1 MKPIMKKWLTGLL
14 CASLLAGSAPA
25 YGADF
30 SAEADFSS
38 EISVEETQEEDQT
51 EPETPSEPE
60 APAEVDLEQPDDFSS
75 QDSPDPAETLDPDA
89 PSDDFS
95 SDDLISDDSE
105 APEVQITDETEDQ
118 KEYLTDLNVYTGN
131 GVKDALKLDRREDMD
146 EEFGGRVYTVEY
158 GSNYNSSALWISADL
173 AKDAPEGSTVTLSAW
188 NLSGTQE
195 TKEMSAT
202 AYTDGQRYSFSDI
215 FASGNGKRAIYTIK
229 AGTESDSVTYKLVVL
244 RRLDLSSIRCYLP
257 TDTDMAKN
265 LITDF
270 DTSGVTRDY
279 EVSVTGT
286 DKVKIKAVPFG
297 ENWYGL
303 TINGKSISS
312 GDPIEI
318 PLTGDSTEIAFEMKE
333 DGTYADPDCQGKTY
347 TSTGSYKVIVQKQLS
362 DSVKFQV
369 TPQNAV
375 ISVYDKNGERMEPS
389 QDSASTFASLIK
401 GQEYT
406 WNVSCYGYISQRNT
420 FKAGEQ
426 AEITVELKKQDATQP
441 EITDNDWIN
450 FRNSESNN
458 GITGTSTPTDA
469 SSTVQKWAMRIGV
482 GQEASVT
489 PPLILGGYLYV
500 ASGQFIYKLDKNTGD
515 IVATSEPLNGNM
527 IYALN
532 SLTYAEGM
540 LFAQIGGGQ
549 IQAVSA
555 STLRSVWIS
564 ESLGG
569 QTLSP
574 ITYKDG
580 YIYTGTWNSETT
592 AGSYFCLSVTDEDP
606 SKGDETKYCT
616 WKYNHKGGFYWA
628 GSYASGDYLVFGS
641 DDGSGEKNY
650 TSTAILYSVN
660 THTGLLLDKLTGL
673 NGDIRSTVV
682 YNNGYVYFTTKGGYL
697 YRVAM
702 NADGTFGRADS
713 YNLGGMAT
721 AAPVVYKG
729 RIYVGVCGQESHRFD
744 ADAGHHFDVLN
755 ESAAG
760 LSLAYEV
767 SIPGYPQAAPLLS
780 TAYENQDFNGDGQ
793 ADGRVY
799 LYFTYNARP
808 GGLYLLAD
816 EPGQTTGKAEELFR
830 PESDKQQYCIS
841 TICADRDG
849 TLYYKNDS
857 NYLMAVETNGA
868 YLDSVTAQADNGK
881 VTWDKA
887 FQRSVTEYT
896 IRTAENVSKVTLNF
910 KTPAG
915 CTLTVNGKT
924 AGNTY
929 TADVSSGSAEVTV
942 VAALAGKSRTYT
954 LHLTKDQGNTNLANL
969 TASISYTYSDSTKWL
984 ALTPAFSADKTSYRV
999 TYLGSSFLR
1008 IYAEPADPSADVTI
1022 EAGKCISKVIYK
1034 GKVTG
1039 SGSAV
1044 RLDAYFDSD
1053 ASIEEAQ
1060 VKIVVTAKTGKKTE
1074 YTLTIQRKETIS
1086 TPTPT
1091 PTVTPTPTATPKP
1104 TPVPEKFGA
1113 WKTVSKATV
1122 FAPEKQQRKGTKGTV
1137 QTRTVGRKLTP
1148 TIRLNTT
1155 NIKLRVK
1162 QTTALVKVSGLAR
1175 GDSIRSWTSSN
1186 RNIATVDSRGRIT
1199 GKRAGRTRITVTLRS
1214 GKKAY
1219 INVTVQKSIVRTEKI
1234 TGLRSSQTMKRGAKL
1249 TLKPVLTPLTS
1260 QEKITYSSSNK
1271 NVAVVSSRGV
1281 INARKKGTARITV
1294 RSGKK
1299 SYVIKVTVK

>member
-1 MKPIMKKWLTGLL
+1 
-14 CASLLAGSAPA
+14 
-25 YGADF
+25 
-30 SAEADFSS
+30 
-38 EISVEETQEEDQT
+38 
-51 EPETPSEPE
+51 
-60 APAEVDLEQPDDFSS
+60 
-75 QDSPDPAETLDPDA
+75 
-89 PSDDFS
+89 
-95 SDDLISDDSE
+95 
-105 APEVQITDETEDQ
+105 
-118 KEYLTDLNVYTGN
+118 
-131 GVKDALKLDRREDMD
+131 
-146 EEFGGRVYTVEY
+146 
-158 GSNYNSSALWISADL
+158 
-173 AKDAPEGSTVTLSAW
+173 
-188 NLSGTQE
+188 
-195 TKEMSAT
+195 
-202 AYTDGQRYSFSDI
+202 
-215 FASGNGKRAIYTIK
+215 
-229 AGTESDSVTYKLVVL
+229 
-244 RRLDLSSIRCYLP
+244 
-257 TDTDMAKN
+257 
-265 LITDF
+265 
-270 DTSGVTRDY
+270 
-279 EVSVTGT
+279 
-286 DKVKIKAVPFG
+286 
-297 ENWYGL
+297 
-303 TINGKSISS
+303 
-312 GDPIEI
+312 
-318 PLTGDSTEIAFEMKE
+318 MKE
-333 DGTYADPDCQGKTY
+333 DGTYADSDCQEKTY
-347 TSTGSYKVIVQKQLS
+347 TSTGSYKVTVQKQLS
-362 DSVKFQV
+362 DSVTFQV
-369 TPQNAV
+369 TPQDAV

-406 WNVSCYGYISQRNT
+406 WNVSHYGYISQRNT

-441 EITDNDWIN
+441 EITDNDWTN

-515 IVATSEPLNGNM
+515 IVAASEPLNGNM

-532 SLTYAEGM
+532 PLTYAEGM

-755 ESAAG
+755 ESDAG

-808 GGLYLLAD
+808 GGLYMLAD
-816 EPGQTTGKAEELFR
+816 EPGQTSGKAEELFR
-830 PESDKQQYCIS
+830 PGSDQQQYCIS

-896 IRTAENVSKVTLNF
+896 IRTAENASKVTLNF
-910 KTPAG
+910 KTPEG
-915 CTLTVNGKT
+915 CTLTVNGKA

-969 TASISYTYSDSTKWL
+969 TASISNTYSDSTKWL

-1008 IYAEPADPSADVTI
+1008 IYAEPADPSAEVTI
-1022 EAGKCISKVIYK
+1022 EAGKGISKVIYK

-1086 TPTPT
+1086 TPT

-1234 TGLRSSQTMKRGAKL
+1234 TGLRSSQTLKRGAKL

-1281 INARKKGTARITV
+1281 ITARKKGTARITV
-1294 RSGKK
+1294 RSGRK
-1299 SYVIKVTVK
+1299 SYVIRVTVR

>member
-1 MKPIMKKWLTGLL
+1 
-14 CASLLAGSAPA
+14 
-25 YGADF
+25 
-30 SAEADFSS
+30 
-38 EISVEETQEEDQT
+38 
-51 EPETPSEPE
+51 
-60 APAEVDLEQPDDFSS
+60 
-75 QDSPDPAETLDPDA
+75 
-89 PSDDFS
+89 
-95 SDDLISDDSE
+95 
-105 APEVQITDETEDQ
+105 
-118 KEYLTDLNVYTGN
+118 
-131 GVKDALKLDRREDMD
+131 
-146 EEFGGRVYTVEY
+146 
-158 GSNYNSSALWISADL
+158 
-173 AKDAPEGSTVTLSAW
+173 
-188 NLSGTQE
+188 
-195 TKEMSAT
+195 
-202 AYTDGQRYSFSDI
+202 
-215 FASGNGKRAIYTIK
+215 
-229 AGTESDSVTYKLVVL
+229 
-244 RRLDLSSIRCYLP
+244 
-257 TDTDMAKN
+257 
-265 LITDF
+265 
-270 DTSGVTRDY
+270 
-279 EVSVTGT
+279 
-286 DKVKIKAVPFG
+286 
-297 ENWYGL
+297 
-303 TINGKSISS
+303 
-312 GDPIEI
+312 
-318 PLTGDSTEIAFEMKE
+318 
-333 DGTYADPDCQGKTY
+333 
-347 TSTGSYKVIVQKQLS
+347 
-362 DSVKFQV
+362 
-369 TPQNAV
+369 
-375 ISVYDKNGERMEPS
+375 MEPS

-406 WNVSCYGYISQRNT
+406 WNVSHYGYISQRNT

-441 EITDNDWIN
+441 EITDNDWTN

-500 ASGQFIYKLDKNTGD
+500 ASGQFIYKLNKNTGD

-532 SLTYAEGM
+532 PLTYAEGM

-616 WKYNHKGGFYWA
+616 WKYKHKGGFYWA

-702 NADGTFGRADS
+702 NTDGTFGRADS

-808 GGLYLLAD
+808 GGLYMLAD
-816 EPGQTTGKAEELFR
+816 EPGQTSGKAEELFR
-830 PESDKQQYCIS
+830 PGSDQQQYCIS

-896 IRTAENVSKVTLNF
+896 IRTAENASKVTLNF
-910 KTPAG
+910 KTPEG
-915 CTLTVNGKT
+915 CTLTVNGKA

-969 TASISYTYSDSTKWL
+969 TASISNTYSDSTKWL

-1022 EAGKCISKVIYK
+1022 EAGKGISKVIYK

-1086 TPTPT
+1086 TPT

-1281 INARKKGTARITV
+1281 ITARKKGTARITV

>member
-1 MKPIMKKWLTGLL
+1 MDLPFF
-14 CASLLAGSAPA
+14 
-25 YGADF
+25 F
-30 SAEADFSS
+30 S
-38 EISVEETQEEDQT
+38 
-51 EPETPSEPE
+51 
-60 APAEVDLEQPDDFSS
+60 
-75 QDSPDPAETLDPDA
+75 
-89 PSDDFS
+89 
-95 SDDLISDDSE
+95 
-105 APEVQITDETEDQ
+105 ITWEHINIYD
-118 KEYLTDLNVYTGN
+118 YLWG
-131 GVKDALKLDRREDMD
+131 KLR
-146 EEFGGRVYTVEY
+146 
-158 GSNYNSSALWISADL
+158 
-173 AKDAPEGSTVTLSAW
+173 
-188 NLSGTQE
+188 
-195 TKEMSAT
+195 
-202 AYTDGQRYSFSDI
+202 
-215 FASGNGKRAIYTIK
+215 
-229 AGTESDSVTYKLVVL
+229 
-244 RRLDLSSIRCYLP
+244 
-257 TDTDMAKN
+257 
-265 LITDF
+265 
-270 DTSGVTRDY
+270 
-279 EVSVTGT
+279 
-286 DKVKIKAVPFG
+286 
-297 ENWYGL
+297 
-303 TINGKSISS
+303 
-312 GDPIEI
+312 
-318 PLTGDSTEIAFEMKE
+318 
-333 DGTYADPDCQGKTY
+333 
-347 TSTGSYKVIVQKQLS
+347 
-362 DSVKFQV
+362 
-369 TPQNAV
+369 
-375 ISVYDKNGERMEPS
+375 
-389 QDSASTFASLIK
+389 IK
-401 GQEYT
+401 GQEYI
-406 WNVSCYGYISQRNT
+406 WNVSCYGYISRRNT

-450 FRNSESNN
+450 FRNSENNN

-515 IVATSEPLNGNM
+515 IVATSEPLKGNM

-532 SLTYAEGM
+532 PLTYAEGM

-808 GGLYLLAD
+808 GGLYMLAD
-816 EPGQTTGKAEELFR
+816 EPGQTSGKAEELFR
-830 PESDKQQYCIS
+830 PGSDQQQYCIS

-896 IRTAENVSKVTLNF
+896 IRTAENASKVTLNF
-910 KTPAG
+910 KTPEG
-915 CTLTVNGKT
+915 CTLTVNGKA

-942 VAALAGKSRTYT
+942 VATLAGKSRTYT

-969 TASISYTYSDSTKWL
+969 TASTSNTYSDSTKWL

-1022 EAGKCISKVIYK
+1022 EAGKGISKVTSS

-1039 SGSAV
+1039 SGLAV
-1044 RLDAYFDSD
+1044 RLNAWFESD
-1053 ASIEEAQ
+1053 ASVEEAQ

-1091 PTVTPTPTATPKP
+1091 ATPVPTATPKP

-1281 INARKKGTARITV
+1281 ITARKKGTARITV

>member
-1 MKPIMKKWLTGLL
+1 MT
-14 CASLLAGSAPA
+14 
-25 YGADF
+25 
-30 SAEADFSS
+30 
-38 EISVEETQEEDQT
+38 
-51 EPETPSEPE
+51 
-60 APAEVDLEQPDDFSS
+60 
-75 QDSPDPAETLDPDA
+75 
-89 PSDDFS
+89 
-95 SDDLISDDSE
+95 
-105 APEVQITDETEDQ
+105 
-118 KEYLTDLNVYTGN
+118 
-131 GVKDALKLDRREDMD
+131 
-146 EEFGGRVYTVEY
+146 
-158 GSNYNSSALWISADL
+158 
-173 AKDAPEGSTVTLSAW
+173 
-188 NLSGTQE
+188 
-195 TKEMSAT
+195 
-202 AYTDGQRYSFSDI
+202 
-215 FASGNGKRAIYTIK
+215 
-229 AGTESDSVTYKLVVL
+229 
-244 RRLDLSSIRCYLP
+244 
-257 TDTDMAKN
+257 
-265 LITDF
+265 
-270 DTSGVTRDY
+270 
-279 EVSVTGT
+279 
-286 DKVKIKAVPFG
+286 
-297 ENWYGL
+297 
-303 TINGKSISS
+303 
-312 GDPIEI
+312 
-318 PLTGDSTEIAFEMKE
+318 
-333 DGTYADPDCQGKTY
+333 
-347 TSTGSYKVIVQKQLS
+347 
-362 DSVKFQV
+362 FQV
-369 TPQNAV
+369 TPQDAV

-406 WNVSCYGYISQRNT
+406 WNVSHYGYISQRNT

-441 EITDNDWIN
+441 EITDNDWTN

-500 ASGQFIYKLDKNTGD
+500 ASGQFIYKLNKNTGD

-532 SLTYAEGM
+532 PLTYAEGM

-702 NADGTFGRADS
+702 NTDGTFGRADS

-816 EPGQTTGKAEELFR
+816 EPGQTSGKAEELFR
-830 PESDKQQYCIS
+830 PGSDQQQYCIS

-896 IRTAENVSKVTLNF
+896 IRTAENASKVTLNF

-942 VAALAGKSRTYT
+942 VATLAGKSRTYT

-969 TASISYTYSDSTKWL
+969 TASISNTYSDSTKWL

-1022 EAGKCISKVIYK
+1022 EAGKGISKVIYK

-1086 TPTPT
+1086 TPT

>member
-1 MKPIMKKWLTGLL
+1 M
-14 CASLLAGSAPA
+14 
-25 YGADF
+25 
-30 SAEADFSS
+30 
-38 EISVEETQEEDQT
+38 
-51 EPETPSEPE
+51 
-60 APAEVDLEQPDDFSS
+60 
-75 QDSPDPAETLDPDA
+75 
-89 PSDDFS
+89 
-95 SDDLISDDSE
+95 
-105 APEVQITDETEDQ
+105 
-118 KEYLTDLNVYTGN
+118 
-131 GVKDALKLDRREDMD
+131 
-146 EEFGGRVYTVEY
+146 
-158 GSNYNSSALWISADL
+158 
-173 AKDAPEGSTVTLSAW
+173 
-188 NLSGTQE
+188 
-195 TKEMSAT
+195 
-202 AYTDGQRYSFSDI
+202 
-215 FASGNGKRAIYTIK
+215 
-229 AGTESDSVTYKLVVL
+229 
-244 RRLDLSSIRCYLP
+244 
-257 TDTDMAKN
+257 
-265 LITDF
+265 
-270 DTSGVTRDY
+270 
-279 EVSVTGT
+279 
-286 DKVKIKAVPFG
+286 
-297 ENWYGL
+297 
-303 TINGKSISS
+303 
-312 GDPIEI
+312 
-318 PLTGDSTEIAFEMKE
+318 
-333 DGTYADPDCQGKTY
+333 
-347 TSTGSYKVIVQKQLS
+347 
-362 DSVKFQV
+362 
-369 TPQNAV
+369 
-375 ISVYDKNGERMEPS
+375 
-389 QDSASTFASLIK
+389 
-401 GQEYT
+401 
-406 WNVSCYGYISQRNT
+406 
-420 FKAGEQ
+420 
-426 AEITVELKKQDATQP
+426 
-441 EITDNDWIN
+441 
-450 FRNSESNN
+450 
-458 GITGTSTPTDA
+458 
-469 SSTVQKWAMRIGV
+469 
-482 GQEASVT
+482 
-489 PPLILGGYLYV
+489 
-500 ASGQFIYKLDKNTGD
+500 
-515 IVATSEPLNGNM
+515 
-527 IYALN
+527 
-532 SLTYAEGM
+532 
-540 LFAQIGGGQ
+540 
-549 IQAVSA
+549 
-555 STLRSVWIS
+555 
-564 ESLGG
+564 
-569 QTLSP
+569 
-574 ITYKDG
+574 
-580 YIYTGTWNSETT
+580 
-592 AGSYFCLSVTDEDP
+592 TDEDP

-881 VTWDKA
+881 VTWDKV

-929 TADVSSGSAEVTV
+929 IADVSSGSAEVTV

-969 TASISYTYSDSTKWL
+969 TASISNTYSDSTKWL

-1022 EAGKCISKVIYK
+1022 EAGKGISKVIYK

-1281 INARKKGTARITV
+1281 INARKKGTARI
-1294 RSGKK
+1294 K

>member
-1 MKPIMKKWLTGLL
+1 
-14 CASLLAGSAPA
+14 
-25 YGADF
+25 
-30 SAEADFSS
+30 
-38 EISVEETQEEDQT
+38 
-51 EPETPSEPE
+51 
-60 APAEVDLEQPDDFSS
+60 
-75 QDSPDPAETLDPDA
+75 
-89 PSDDFS
+89 
-95 SDDLISDDSE
+95 
-105 APEVQITDETEDQ
+105 
-118 KEYLTDLNVYTGN
+118 
-131 GVKDALKLDRREDMD
+131 
-146 EEFGGRVYTVEY
+146 
-158 GSNYNSSALWISADL
+158 
-173 AKDAPEGSTVTLSAW
+173 
-188 NLSGTQE
+188 
-195 TKEMSAT
+195 
-202 AYTDGQRYSFSDI
+202 
-215 FASGNGKRAIYTIK
+215 
-229 AGTESDSVTYKLVVL
+229 
-244 RRLDLSSIRCYLP
+244 
-257 TDTDMAKN
+257 
-265 LITDF
+265 
-270 DTSGVTRDY
+270 
-279 EVSVTGT
+279 
-286 DKVKIKAVPFG
+286 
-297 ENWYGL
+297 
-303 TINGKSISS
+303 
-312 GDPIEI
+312 
-318 PLTGDSTEIAFEMKE
+318 
-333 DGTYADPDCQGKTY
+333 
-347 TSTGSYKVIVQKQLS
+347 
-362 DSVKFQV
+362 
-369 TPQNAV
+369 
-375 ISVYDKNGERMEPS
+375 
-389 QDSASTFASLIK
+389 
-401 GQEYT
+401 
-406 WNVSCYGYISQRNT
+406 
-420 FKAGEQ
+420 
-426 AEITVELKKQDATQP
+426 
-441 EITDNDWIN
+441 
-450 FRNSESNN
+450 
-458 GITGTSTPTDA
+458 
-469 SSTVQKWAMRIGV
+469 
-482 GQEASVT
+482 
-489 PPLILGGYLYV
+489 
-500 ASGQFIYKLDKNTGD
+500 
-515 IVATSEPLNGNM
+515 M

-532 SLTYAEGM
+532 PLTYAEGM

-682 YNNGYVYFTTKGGYL
+682 YNNGYVYFTTKGGCL

-702 NADGTFGRADS
+702 NTDGTFGRADS

-808 GGLYLLAD
+808 GGLYMLAD
-816 EPGQTTGKAEELFR
+816 EPGQTSGKAEELFR
-830 PESDKQQYCIS
+830 PGSDQQQYCIS

-896 IRTAENVSKVTLNF
+896 IRTAENASKVTLNF
-910 KTPAG
+910 KTPEG
-915 CTLTVNGKT
+915 CTLTVNGKA

-969 TASISYTYSDSTKWL
+969 TASISNTYSDSTKWL

-1022 EAGKCISKVIYK
+1022 EAGKGISKVIYK

-1234 TGLRSSQTMKRGAKL
+1234 TGLRSCQTMKRGAKL

>member
-1 MKPIMKKWLTGLL
+1 MT
-14 CASLLAGSAPA
+14 
-25 YGADF
+25 
-30 SAEADFSS
+30 
-38 EISVEETQEEDQT
+38 
-51 EPETPSEPE
+51 
-60 APAEVDLEQPDDFSS
+60 
-75 QDSPDPAETLDPDA
+75 
-89 PSDDFS
+89 
-95 SDDLISDDSE
+95 
-105 APEVQITDETEDQ
+105 
-118 KEYLTDLNVYTGN
+118 
-131 GVKDALKLDRREDMD
+131 
-146 EEFGGRVYTVEY
+146 
-158 GSNYNSSALWISADL
+158 
-173 AKDAPEGSTVTLSAW
+173 
-188 NLSGTQE
+188 
-195 TKEMSAT
+195 
-202 AYTDGQRYSFSDI
+202 
-215 FASGNGKRAIYTIK
+215 
-229 AGTESDSVTYKLVVL
+229 
-244 RRLDLSSIRCYLP
+244 
-257 TDTDMAKN
+257 
-265 LITDF
+265 
-270 DTSGVTRDY
+270 
-279 EVSVTGT
+279 
-286 DKVKIKAVPFG
+286 
-297 ENWYGL
+297 
-303 TINGKSISS
+303 
-312 GDPIEI
+312 
-318 PLTGDSTEIAFEMKE
+318 
-333 DGTYADPDCQGKTY
+333 
-347 TSTGSYKVIVQKQLS
+347 
-362 DSVKFQV
+362 FQV
-369 TPQNAV
+369 TPQDAV

-406 WNVSCYGYISQRNT
+406 WNVSHYGYISQRNT

-441 EITDNDWIN
+441 EITDNDWTN

-532 SLTYAEGM
+532 PLTYAEGM

-702 NADGTFGRADS
+702 NTDGTFGRADS

-808 GGLYLLAD
+808 GGLYMLAD
-816 EPGQTTGKAEELFR
+816 ELGQTSGKAEELFR
-830 PESDKQQYCIS
+830 PGSDQQQYCIS

-896 IRTAENVSKVTLNF
+896 IRTAENASKVTLNF

-942 VAALAGKSRTYT
+942 VATLAGKSRTYT

-969 TASISYTYSDSTKWL
+969 TASTSNTYSDSTKWL

-1008 IYAEPADPSADVTI
+1008 IYAEPADPSAEVTI
-1022 EAGKCISKVIYK
+1022 EAGKGISKVTSS

-1039 SGSAV
+1039 SGLAV
-1044 RLDAYFDSD
+1044 RLNAWFNSD
-1053 ASIEEAQ
+1053 ASVEEAQ

-1086 TPTPT
+1086 
-1091 PTVTPTPTATPKP
+1091 TPTPTATPKP

-1281 INARKKGTARITV
+1281 ITARKKGTARITV
-1294 RSGKK
+1294 RSGRK
-1299 SYVIKVTVK
+1299 SYVIRVTVR